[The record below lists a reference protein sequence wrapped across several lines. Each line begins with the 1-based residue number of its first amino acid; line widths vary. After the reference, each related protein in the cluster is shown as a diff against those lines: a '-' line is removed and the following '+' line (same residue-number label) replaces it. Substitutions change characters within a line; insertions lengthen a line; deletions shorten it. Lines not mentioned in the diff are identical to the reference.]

1 MTIDTLKLLV
11 LGSLL
16 AFSLSIAG
24 CGGSGSSDNGA
35 PGGGTPSGTPSGT
48 PGGTPGGTP
57 SAPPTGGVA
66 NPPSG
71 SVAVFLTDA
80 PADLGQFRAVNLSLG
95 QVELLPEGGGSPV
108 ALGAAAVNVN
118 LLDLTH
124 TAMALGYRESV
135 PAGRYCRVRLKI
147 NSIELVLSSGG
158 RENADLPARGV
169 LTLVPRNCVEV
180 ASEAVVHLQLDFDVA
195 KSLHKSG
202 DRFELRPV
210 FHADVIHSALPSRLV
225 RLEGRIVEFRGV
237 DQVFLCGAVPVRR
250 DEDDDDDDDDDD
262 ERRRRR

>member
-1 MTIDTLKLLV
+1 MTIDTLKPLL

-16 AFSLSIAG
+16 ALALSIAG
-24 CGGSGSSDNGA
+24 CGGSGSSGNGA
-35 PGGGTPSGTPSGT
+35 PGGTPSGTPSGT
-48 PGGTPGGTP
+48 PGGTP
-57 SAPPTGGVA
+57 SAPPTGGVP

-108 ALGAAAVNVN
+108 ALGAAGVNVN

-124 TAMALGYRESV
+124 TAMALGYREGV

-147 NSIELVLSSGG
+147 NSLELVLSSGG
-158 RENADLPARGV
+158 RENAELPARGV

-210 FHADVIHSALPSRLV
+210 STPT
-225 RLEGRIVEFRGV
+225 
-237 DQVFLCGAVPVRR
+237 
-250 DEDDDDDDDDDD
+250 
-262 ERRRRR
+262 